1 MRFLKYIVLVL
12 ILVPITLC
20 GCKEEFSLS
29 DHISLSRENIYT
41 SNYKGATVTAY
52 FERSENPLV
61 FDGIKNQTYGFLTVK
76 LPTKITD
83 GRYSLVYNGQT
94 ADFTFDAVKSVLI
107 AKLPCETAPLD
118 EFDATVTIESER
130 TDIKF
135 TSTVPSD
142 IISQNDALNA
152 FYNCQKSYIDSLL
165 DGENFNAEIV
175 IKVSV
180 FKGEPYYYIAVAEKS
195 GGFKALL
202 IDAYTAEVLAI
213 RNIF

>member
-1 MRFLKYIVLVL
+1 MRILKYFILSL
-12 ILVPITLC
+12 FLVPITFG

-29 DHISLSRENIYT
+29 DQVSLSRENIYT
-41 SNYKGATVTAY
+41 SNYKGIAVTAY
-52 FERSENPLV
+52 FERSEDPLV
-61 FDGIKNQTYGFLTVK
+61 FDGIKNQTYGFLIVK
-76 LPTKITD
+76 LPTKLTD
-83 GRYSLVYNGQT
+83 GRYSLIFDGNT
-94 ADFTFDAVKSVLI
+94 TDFTFDAVKSVLI
-107 AKLPCETAPLD
+107 AKLPCQNAPLD
-118 EFDATVTIESER
+118 EFDATVAIESER

-135 TSTVPSD
+135 TSIVPSG
-142 IISQNDALNA
+142 IISRNDALNA

-175 IKVSV
+175 VKISV